1 MDRQGKLDSSKTDVS
16 TEAPETNDVA
26 APKKPGRKPGAF
38 GKKEVSVVTI
48 EPLKLSRCEV
58 TLVGETPLIM
68 HRFSEKGGLEAMRN
82 KQWQIGDQTKKKR
95 DAKDPIAL
103 FVAAAHTMP
112 GSPQPKVKG
121 TKEAFLKWTEE
132 KEGPCPVTMTGKF
145 AVPFAYLKGA
155 MESAAPDVQGISKAQ
170 VRRAIRIVEE
180 YVPLKCSQAVMRE
193 DLVRLNDMNRTA
205 DIRYRPMFIDW
216 SLTFTVE
223 FNSGVVSLSTVVN
236 LLNIAGF
243 AAGIGEWRPER
254 SGEFGRFHVLSK

>member
-1 MDRQGKLDSSKTDVS
+1 MDRQGSSKLDVSES
-16 TEAPETNDVA
+16 TENTEPT
-26 APKKPGRKPGAF
+26 PKKPGRKPGF
-38 GKKEVSVVTI
+38 GKKEPSVVVI
-48 EPLKLSRCEV
+48 EPLKLSRVEV
-58 TLVGETPLIM
+58 TLVGDTSLIM

-121 TKEAFLKWTEE
+121 TKEAFLKWTENG

-170 VRRAIRIVEE
+170 VRRAIRIVDEF
-180 YVPLKCSQAVMRE
+180 VPLKCSHAVMRE
-193 DLVRLNDMNRTA
+193 DLVRLNDMARTA
-205 DIRYRPMFIDW
+205 DIRYRPEFTDW
-216 SLTFTVE
+216 ELTFTVE

-254 SGEFGRFHVLSK
+254 SGEFGRFHVKEK